1 MFLIFKLVLIYLFL
15 SLGETN
21 IECRIHV
28 SDNKI
33 VQNIVFKTILDEF
46 VDQLVIMGVILLF
59 AYSSKIFLS
68 LLITLFVFIYNSI
81 VIWNSS
87 EEENL
92 RTKLLRIGTRLI
104 NNSPFFLLYDY

>member
-1 MFLIFKLVLIYLFL
+1 
-15 SLGETN
+15 
-21 IECRIHV
+21 V
-28 SDNKI
+28 SDGKI
-33 VQNIVFKTILDEF
+33 FQNIVFKTILDEF
-46 VDQLVIMGVILLF
+46 VDQLVTMVVILLF
-59 AYSSKIFLS
+59 FYSSKIFLS

-81 VIWNSS
+81 VIWNGS

>member
-1 MFLIFKLVLIYLFL
+1 MSDGKIF
-15 SLGETN
+15 
-21 IECRIHV
+21 
-28 SDNKI
+28 
-33 VQNIVFKTILDEF
+33 QNIVFKTILDEF
-46 VDQLVIMGVILLF
+46 VDQLVTMVVILLF
-59 AYSSKIFLS
+59 SYSSKIFLS

-81 VIWNSS
+81 VIWNGS

>member
-1 MFLIFKLVLIYLFL
+1 MSDGKIF
-15 SLGETN
+15 
-21 IECRIHV
+21 
-28 SDNKI
+28 
-33 VQNIVFKTILDEF
+33 QNIVFKTILDEF
-46 VDQLVIMGVILLF
+46 VDQLVTMVVILLF
-59 AYSSKIFLS
+59 FYSSKIFLS

-81 VIWNSS
+81 VIWNGS